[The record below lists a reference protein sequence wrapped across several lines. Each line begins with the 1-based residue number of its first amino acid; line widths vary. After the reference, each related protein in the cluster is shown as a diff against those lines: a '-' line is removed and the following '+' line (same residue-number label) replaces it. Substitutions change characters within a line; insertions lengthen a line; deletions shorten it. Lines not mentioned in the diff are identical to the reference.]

1 MKVKATRLG
10 YYGNIRIQE
19 GQAFRLKSEK
29 HFSAKWMKKLN
40 KNAHVAPIV
49 QEQAPVESVLID
61 ESEEEQVE
69 ADSNS
74 EVI

>member
-10 YYGNIRIQE
+10 YYGNIRIRA
-19 GQAFRLKSEK
+19 GQAFRLADKK
-29 HFSAKWMKKLN
+29 HFSKAWMVELS
-40 KNAHVAPIV
+40 KNAKVDELPT
-49 QEQAPVESVLID
+49 EPEKVESVLID

-69 ADSNS
+69 EDSNQ